1 MNFSRSLSLKIGAVT
16 FLLWGILHIWVG
28 YEGLSLY
35 LTGDLAS
42 QWHLLVGGRNMP
54 FDQVQLPSSAAMIEA
69 QRHLILNFCLDVSG
83 YGFLGVAVAWML
95 WTYRSMFSFLL
106 GLFIIG
112 LGDLSFLFL
121 MVTPGIIEPN
131 IPTISGPILWFIA
144 CGFTAYDLFVVRPRT
159 LSAA

>member
-69 QRHLILNFCLDVSG
+69 QRHLILNFCLDV
-83 YGFLGVAVAWML
+83 
-95 WTYRSMFSFLL
+95 
-106 GLFIIG
+106 
-112 LGDLSFLFL
+112 
-121 MVTPGIIEPN
+121 
-131 IPTISGPILWFIA
+131 
-144 CGFTAYDLFVVRPRT
+144 
-159 LSAA
+159 